1 MVSVTFRCRR
11 PPAAGAS
18 CQPKTSPTF
27 HEYIPGRRRSPSSS
41 PLTSTSFSAP
51 LDRRRSAATTAS
63 SSSGLS
69 EHVLY
74 TSLPPTLSSR
84 AACAAISSWSECR
97 STPLAGDHFFHKSGD
112 LRRVP
117 SPLHGTS
124 ARMRSNLY
132 GLVDLADGSRLES
145 G

>member
-11 PPAAGAS
+11 PPAAGGVV
-18 CQPKTSPTF
+18 PTEGVANLP
-27 HEYIPGRRRSPSSS
+27 EYIPGRRRSP
-41 PLTSTSFSAP
+41 LEFAAHVHELQRAP

-74 TSLPPTLSSR
+74 ESASDLEQSRGVRGNLELERVQVDTAGGRPLLPQVR
-84 AACAAISSWSECR
+84 GFAQGAVAAARNVREDAIEPVR
-97 STPLAGDHFFHKSGD
+97 LGRP
-112 LRRVP
+112 
-117 SPLHGTS
+117 
-124 ARMRSNLY
+124 
-132 GLVDLADGSRLES
+132 DGSRLES